1 LNPSPTRE
9 STLKCDE
16 ECLRLERN
24 RKLAEALDIDPSTHS
39 DDHIPYSDTTL
50 KLFRENVN
58 WAQGQE
64 RELRVFAGS
73 PEEKRLRF
81 KPMPSHQRAFLHSL
95 AEDFG
100 LDSESQDPEPHRHIC
115 IFKTPRFVSAP
126 QKTLAQCLR
135 IAKAAASL
143 GTGASSIKPAAP
155 APPPPQ
161 QAFNALLVKNPRFG
175 LTIDELDAA
184 IATDLAA
191 ASRSGPAI
199 TFTTS
204 FLPSEEVLIKA
215 TAHMTTAAIATSLA
229 PTAQA
234 VETTLSNLKVAVART
249 VSRLGLAGAVALC
262 HVDSSQN
269 ITRREGDAAANSGG
283 WSAVAGRGSW
293 KRTINKAPAAGAS
306 TSERAPSAFVAL
318 RRLEARKKAA
328 ALEEEKVEEDWLA
341 AVEREEGAEEAKR
354 GSAGEG
360 VVSDGVDGVVDKEE
374 EGDQVA
380 GEKEAK
386 DVEETQEE
394 KTKLEE
400 TKLEETKLEEA
411 KEEEAKEQETKV
423 EEEVKQEEGQA
434 DMGIV
439 VPEAALGV

>member
-1 LNPSPTRE
+1 
-9 STLKCDE
+9 
-16 ECLRLERN
+16 
-24 RKLAEALDIDPSTHS
+24 
-39 DDHIPYSDTTL
+39 
-50 KLFRENVN
+50 
-58 WAQGQE
+58 
-64 RELRVFAGS
+64 
-73 PEEKRLRF
+73 
-81 KPMPSHQRAFLHSL
+81 
-95 AEDFG
+95 
-100 LDSESQDPEPHRHIC
+100 
-115 IFKTPRFVSAP
+115 VSAP

-135 IAKAAASL
+135 IAKAAARL

-199 TFTTS
+199 TFTTN

-215 TAHMTTAAIATSLA
+215 TAHMTAAAIATSLA

-234 VETTLSNLKVAVART
+234 VETTLSNLKVAVARS

-293 KRTINKAPAAGAS
+293 KRTINKAPAAGAA

-318 RRLEARKKAA
+318 RRLEAKKKAA
-328 ALEEEKVEEDWLA
+328 AAEEKVEEDWLA
-341 AVEREEGAEEAKR
+341 AVEREEGAEEAGSR
-354 GSAGEG
+354 SAGEA
-360 VVSDGVDGVVDKEE
+360 VVSDGVDGVVDKED
-374 EGDQVA
+374 EGCRV
-380 GEKEAK
+380 G
-386 DVEETQEE
+386 VEEE
-394 KTKLEE
+394 TKQE
-400 TKLEETKLEEA
+400 TKLEEVKEEETKEEEVKEEETKEEETKEEETKDEDAKEEDEVKKEEA
-411 KEEEAKEQETKV
+411 KEEEAREEAKEQEAKV

-434 DMGIV
+434 DTGTIA
-439 VPEAALGV
+439 PEAARGV